1 MMHASAVRCCPAEH
15 KLLYIFED
23 YVLDTGRRELRHGN
37 AIVRVQPQVFDLLEF
52 LIRNR
57 DRVVSKDDM
66 LDAVWAGRIV
76 SESALTT
83 RINAARAAL
92 DDNGEDQRL
101 IRTLHRK
108 GIRFVGAVRE
118 EQRPADRAVEG
129 PVPELSAP
137 VPERPPTAE
146 RRQVTVVSCELLLG
160 QRAAR
165 MDPEDLRD
173 VVRTYHECVSETAA
187 RFSGMIGDTLGNTVL
202 VHFGY
207 PAAHE
212 DDAEQAVRCGLEL
225 CADVTRIAAVAGLET
240 RERPQIRVGIATGLV
255 LASDPTGGA
264 EARERDII
272 GETPNLAA
280 RLQGIA
286 EPNKVVIA
294 EGTRRLLGDL
304 FEVQDL
310 GAKEFKDTTGPV
322 RAWAVLRA
330 SSVASRFEALHA
342 GDLTALVGRE
352 EESELLLRRWSR
364 AKAGL
369 GQVVLLSGEAG
380 IGKSRL
386 AAALSDRL
394 ASEPHARLRYFCSP
408 QHTDSA
414 FYSVMGQLERA
425 AGTAHDD
432 TPQTR
437 LDKLDGMLMRTS
449 TSIEDAALFADM
461 LSLPNDGRYPALDLE
476 PQQRRQRTLAALVS
490 HIEALARQGPVLM
503 IFEDVQWIDPTSLEL
518 LGRAVER
525 IQSLRVLLVVTFRP
539 EFAPPWIG
547 RPHVTA
553 LTINRLAEREVA
565 VMIDRV
571 VGDKL
576 LPTSIRLDIIE
587 RADGIPLFVE
597 EMTKA
602 VLEAETQ
609 RAAEHAVAAVPS
621 PALVIP
627 ASLHASLM
635 ARLDRLGT
643 AKEVAQIGAAIGRE
657 FSHALLAAAVRKP
670 EADLGSALDRLMA
683 AGLLFRQGVPPHAT
697 YLFKHALVQD
707 TAYGTLLR
715 EPRRALHARIA
726 DALESQFADIAQS
739 RPELLARHCTEA
751 GQIEKAAGMWGK
763 AGQRSLER
771 SALAEAAEQ
780 LTRALAQIA
789 ALPATPA
796 LRCEQ
801 IRLQVM
807 LIAPL
812 IHLKGFAAPE
822 TKAAV
827 ERARLLIDK
836 AEALGEPP
844 EDPLLLFSVLFGFWL
859 ANVWAFNGDVMRDLA
874 AHFLALAEK
883 QDATIPL
890 MLGHRLMGASLTLT
904 GDIAEARVH
913 QNRAIALYD
922 PAEHRLLATRFGY
935 DTGVAV
941 LTFRSWALWLLGYP
955 ELARRDSDDALTNAR
970 EMGQAATL
978 MWALFLNVIFHI
990 VCGNHSVATAR
1001 VRELSALAE
1010 EKGAFPW
1017 KAGGMALEGCA
1028 LVLTGKASDA
1038 VQMITSGI
1046 TAWRSAGTTMFV
1058 PLYLSH
1064 LARAYVELGR
1074 FDDAWRCIGEAMAAV
1089 EAAGERWCEADIH
1102 RIAGEI
1108 ALASPEPD
1116 AAKAEAYF
1124 EHALRIAR
1132 GQKAKSWEL
1141 RAAMSMARLW
1151 RDQGKRQQ
1159 ARDLLSP
1166 IYDWFIEG
1174 FDTLDLKEA
1183 KTLLD
1188 ELHA

>member
-1 MMHASAVRCCPAEH
+1 MRIDGAMLPAEH
-15 KLLYIFED
+15 KLLYVFED
-23 YVLDTGRRELRHGN
+23 YALDTDRRELRHGD
-37 AIVRVQPQVFDLLEF
+37 AIVCVQPQVFDILEF

-66 LDAVWAGRIV
+66 LDAIWAGRIV
-76 SESALTT
+76 SDSALTT

-92 DDNGEDQRL
+92 GDNGADQRL

-108 GIRFVGAVRE
+108 GVRFVGAVRE
-118 EQRPADRAVEG
+118 EQRPADSAAAAVEG
-129 PVPELSAP
+129 PEPELPAP
-137 VPERPPTAE
+137 VPERPQTAE
-146 RRQVTVVSCELLLG
+146 RRQLTVVSCELLLG
-160 QRAAR
+160 QGAAR
-165 MDPEDLRD
+165 MDPEDIRD
-173 VVRTYHECVSETAA
+173 LMRTYHGWVSETAV
-187 RFSGMIGDTLGNTVL
+187 RFSGMIGDTFGNTVL

-212 DDAEQAVRCGLEL
+212 DDAEQAVRCALEL
-225 CADVTRIAAVAGLET
+225 CAAVTRIGVVAGLDT
-240 RERPQIRVGIATGLV
+240 CAPLQTRVGIATGV
-255 LASDPTGGA
+255 VVASEFTGAA
-264 EARERDII
+264 EARERGII

-286 EPNKVVIA
+286 GPNMVVIA
-294 EGTRRLLGDL
+294 EGTRRLLGNL
-304 FEVQDL
+304 FELQDL
-310 GAKEFKDTTGPV
+310 GTRDLKDIAGPV
-322 RAWAVLRA
+322 RTWAALRA
-330 SSVASRFEALHA
+330 SSVQSRFEAMHA
-342 GDLTALVGRE
+342 GHLTALVGRE
-352 EESELLLRRWSR
+352 DELELLLRRWSR

-394 ASEPHARLRYFCSP
+394 ASELHACLRYFCSP

-414 FYSVMGQLERA
+414 FYSIIGQMERA
-425 AGTAHDD
+425 VGMTHDD
-432 TPQTR
+432 NPERR
-437 LDKLDGMLMRTS
+437 LDKLDGILMQTS

-461 LSLPNDGRYPALDLE
+461 LSLPNDGRYPALDLD
-476 PQQRRQRTLAALVS
+476 PQQRRQRTLGALVS
-490 HIEALARQGPVLM
+490 HIETLARQGPVLM

-518 LGRAVER
+518 LSRAVDAIR
-525 IQSLRVLLVVTFRP
+525 SLRVLVVVTFRP
-539 EFAPPWIG
+539 EFAAPWIG

-553 LTINRLAEREVA
+553 LTINRLVEPEVA

-571 VGDKL
+571 AGDKL
-576 LPTSIRLDIIE
+576 LQASIRRDIIE
-587 RADGIPLFVE
+587 RTDGIPLFVE

-602 VLEAETQ
+602 VLEAESQ
-609 RAAEHAVAAVPS
+609 GAAESAVAAVPS
-621 PALVIP
+621 PAIP

-670 EADLGSALDRLMA
+670 EADLGLALDRLMA

-726 DALESQFADIAQS
+726 DALESQFADITQI

-827 ERARLLIDK
+827 ERAHLLIDK

-883 QDATIPL
+883 QGATIPL
-890 MLGHRLMGASLTLT
+890 MVGHRLMGASLTLT
-904 GDIAEARVH
+904 GDIVESRAH
-913 QNRAIALYD
+913 QDRAIALYD

-941 LTFRSWALWLLGYP
+941 LTFRSLARWLLGYP
-955 ELARRDSDDALTNAR
+955 DVALKDSNDALTNAR

-990 VCGNHSVATAR
+990 VCGNHSLATAR
-1001 VRELSALAE
+1001 VRELLALAE

-1064 LARAYVELGR
+1064 LARAFVELGQ
-1074 FDDAWRCIGEAMAAV
+1074 FDDAWRCIGEAMTAV
-1089 EAAGERWCEADIH
+1089 EAAREGWCEADIH

-1108 ALASPEPD
+1108 ALASREPN
-1116 AAKAEAYF
+1116 AARAEAYF
-1124 EHALRIAR
+1124 ERALTIAR

-1141 RAAMSMARLW
+1141 RAAMSIARLW

-1159 ARDLLSP
+1159 AHDLLAP
-1166 IYDWFIEG
+1166 VLGWFTEG
-1174 FDTLDLKEA
+1174 FDTLDLKRA
-1183 KTLLD
+1183 NALLD
-1188 ELHA
+1188 ELAS